1 MPSLEFLVATGIGW
15 TTACGV
21 YLLLR
26 GRTFPVVLGLTVLGY
41 AVNVFI
47 FAMGRLWVG
56 APPILE
62 TGAPAFA
69 DPLPQ
74 ALVLTAIVIGFAT
87 TGFVI
92 ELALRARHEQG
103 NDHVDGAVPGA
114 PAGADGVQ
122 GPAGGVGSDAGPVR
136 G

>member
-1 MPSLEFLVATGIGW
+1 MISMEFLLASGIGIV
-15 TTACGV
+15 TASGI

-26 GRTFPVVLGLTVLGY
+26 GRTFPVVLGLSLLGY

-47 FAMGRLWVG
+47 FVMGRLWAG
-56 APPILE
+56 AAPIVDR
-62 TGAPAFA
+62 GPDVA

-92 ELALRARHEQG
+92 ELALRSRHDG
-103 NDHVDGAVPGA
+103 GSDHVDGRHGRE
-114 PAGADGVQ
+114 ADDAAEPTRG
-122 GPAGGVGSDAGPVR
+122 GPR
-136 G
+136 

>member
-47 FAMGRLWVG
+47 FSMGRLWLG

-62 TGAPAFA
+62 TGAATFA

-103 NDHVDGAVPGA
+103 NDHVDGVVPGE
-114 PAGADGVQ
+114 GGGT
-122 GPAGGVGSDAGPVR
+122 GPAPQPDTPPRA
-136 G
+136 

>member
-1 MPSLEFLVATGIGW
+1 MISMEFLVATGIGW
-15 TTACGV
+15 VTFCGI

-26 GRTFPVVLGLTVLGY
+26 GRTFPVVLGLSLIGY

-47 FAMGRLWVG
+47 FAMGRLWAG
-56 APPILE
+56 AAPILRP
-62 TGAPAFA
+62 GGMAA

-92 ELALRARHEQG
+92 ELALRSRHENGSDQ
-103 NDHVDGAVPGA
+103 VDGRHDPGH
-114 PAGADGVQ
+114 G
-122 GPAGGVGSDAGPVR
+122 R
-136 G
+136 GHP

>member
-1 MPSLEFLVATGIGW
+1 MEALVATGIGIV
-15 TTACGV
+15 TATGI

-26 GRTFPVVLGLTVLGY
+26 GRTFPVVLGLSLIGY

-47 FAMGRLWVG
+47 FAMGRLWSN
-56 APPILE
+56 AAPILDR
-62 TGAPAFA
+62 GPDVA

-92 ELALRARHEQG
+92 ELALRSRHDNG
-103 NDHVDGAVPGA
+103 TDHVDGKPDH
-114 PAGADGVQ
+114 PARAGQQDGE
-122 GPAGGVGSDAGPVR
+122 R
-136 G
+136 

>member
-1 MPSLEFLVATGIGW
+1 MSMEFLVSTGIGW
-15 TTACGV
+15 IVACGI

-26 GRTFPVVLGLTVLGY
+26 GRTYSVVLGLSLLGY

-47 FAMGRLWVG
+47 FAMGRLWSG
-56 APPILE
+56 APPILQ
-62 TGAPAFA
+62 GSGPFA

-92 ELALRARHEQG
+92 ELALRSRHENG
-103 NDHVDGAVPGA
+103 SDHVDARPD
-114 PAGADGVQ
+114 PAGDG
-122 GPAGGVGSDAGPVR
+122 R
-136 G
+136 